1 MKAFICTGLTAAM
14 MLLLFYGSIAAFIPG
29 MALFFQLLAEVP
41 GTLSNDKEKSASA
54 GNTDTSN
61 K

>member
-14 MLLLFYGSIAAFIPG
+14 MLLLFYGNVAAFIPG
-29 MALFFQLLAEVP
+29 MVLFFQLLAEVP
-41 GTLSNDKEKSASA
+41 GTLNEDKEKDATTANSDV
-54 GNTDTSN
+54 T

>member
-1 MKAFICTGLTAAM
+1 MKAFICTGLTVAM
-14 MLLLFYGSIAAFIPG
+14 MLLLFYGNVAAFIPG

-41 GTLSNDKEKSASA
+41 GTLNEDKEKDTTAASSRA
-54 GNTDTSN
+54 T